1 VDPLGLLYEHANKM
15 AIGHPVQVL
24 MFYNY
29 RLEIIAIIWNH
40 CFVWISNVLMNSKLR
55 SGYFN
60 KGVECVAEGK
70 NHKCILLGLKI
81 SMIGTFSWTLQ
92 LYGFT
97 LVRYQQLSIFDLSW
111 LILLN
116 YAI

>member
-1 VDPLGLLYEHANKM
+1 
-15 AIGHPVQVL
+15 
-24 MFYNY
+24 
-29 RLEIIAIIWNH
+29 
-40 CFVWISNVLMNSKLR
+40 VWISNVLTNNKLR
-55 SGYFN
+55 SGYSN

-81 SMIGTFSWTLQ
+81 SMAGTFWWNLQ

-97 LVRYQQLSIFDLSW
+97 LVRYQQINIFDLSW

-116 YAI
+116 YAV